1 MWKCESVWGGV
12 LQEENRLKHRHN
24 GRAWERGGGER
35 GAGTSELRHIR
46 LFQRMKLR
54 RRGYKAEAEVH
65 AGDKL
70 SPLSI
75 P

>member
-1 MWKCESVWGGV
+1 MRVCEACV
-12 LQEENRLKHRHN
+12 LQGENRLKHRHN
-24 GRAWERGGGER
+24 GRARERGGGER

-54 RRGYKAEAEVH
+54 RRGYKAEVH

-70 SPLSI
+70 SPLSV